1 MVMTK
6 FVGIPKHTNV
16 APHEYKRI
24 RYQTRPSAL
33 DRSPCPGV
41 AASDIELSGAV

>member
-24 RYQTRPSAL
+24 RYQT
-33 DRSPCPGV
+33 PGV